1 MQTAKTFAKM
11 SFVAELTKAQLC
23 LSSGRAS
30 LCYSLHQDEMD
41 SLNIKT
47 AQPYILLTHL

>member
-1 MQTAKTFAKM
+1 MQTVKIFVKI
-11 SFVAELTKAQLC
+11 SFVAELTQVQLC

-30 LCYSLHQDEMD
+30 LLFLHQDEMD